1 MEVFVGTFTEKQLRN
16 KEDRA
21 EIDKTAKETG
31 LKYIRNLITEE
42 NGETVMKVW
51 ATDKF

>member
-1 MEVFVGTFTEKQLRN
+1 MEIFVGTFTEKQLKN

-21 EIDKTAKETG
+21 EIEKTAKKTG
-31 LKYIRNLITEE
+31 LKYVRNLITKEK
-42 NGETVMKVW
+42 GKTVMKVW